1 MIPASLRR
9 TPSSMRRIMREL
21 EQELARLFEEAR
33 PELENIVDSRALAEP
48 EELDPQ
54 AGERIGRVIELRI
67 LEPGRRLV
75 EAAQA
80 KAYRAGVARSAQ
92 LLKRIGIDAALG
104 TIPTDRLVLAALDQR
119 SLAALK
125 GITDEMS
132 KTIMQELTDGAIRG
146 ENPNDIARRISAAV
160 DEVGIVRARTMA
172 RTETMYAIGQAEE
185 QRYRQ
190 HGIAQVEWLAT
201 PDPGRR
207 TCDDCAALDGKKYPL
222 DDHPKRPLHPNCRCD
237 LLPVVE
243 DP

>member
-21 EQELARLFEEAR
+21 EKELARLFEEAR
-33 PELENIVDSRALAEP
+33 TELESLVDSRALAEP

-54 AGERIGRVIELRI
+54 AGERIGRVIEYRI
-67 LEPGRRLV
+67 LRPGRSLV
-75 EAAQA
+75 EEAQS

-104 TIPTDRLVLAALDQR
+104 TIPTDRLVLAALEQR
-119 SLAALK
+119 SLSALK

-146 ENPNDIARRISAAV
+146 EHPNDVARRISAAV

-207 TCDDCAALDGKKYPL
+207 TCDACAALDGKRYPL
-222 DDHPKRPLHPNCRCD
+222 DDHPPRPLHPNCRCD